1 MDHFQY
7 CDGVLLGEDVSLSDV
22 AEDVGTPFYVYSSA
36 TLERHYNSFSQ
47 AFDGMDT
54 MVCYSVKANSNIAVV
69 RTLARLGAGAD
80 VVSGGEL
87 KRALAAG
94 IPANKIVFSGVGKT
108 TQELRD
114 ALKVGIMQINV
125 ESEPELEALSD
136 IAVDLGVQAAV
147 AFRVNPDVD
156 AQTHA
161 KISTGKAEN
170 KFGIEWNRV
179 HEVCKNASAMEG
191 IHPVGLAMHI
201 GSQVTET
208 GPFRDA
214 YIRMRELVSKLRA
227 DGLNVERLDLGGGL
241 GIPYGDSEEPLAGP
255 VEYAQIVR
263 EIFADF
269 DGKLIFEPGRV
280 IAGNAGVLV
289 TRVIYVKEGATRDFA
304 IVDAAMN
311 DLTRPS
317 LYDAFHEIVP
327 VNLADD
333 DCETVPYDVVGPIC
347 ETGDTFC
354 TQRRLPRL
362 AAGDL
367 LAIRTAGAYGA
378 TMASSYNTRA
388 LVPEVM
394 VRGEDFSIIRR
405 RMEVD
410 DLIDLE
416 TFPAW
421 LSNNPD

>member
-7 CDGVLLGEDVSLSDV
+7 SDGKLLSEDVSIADI
-22 AEDVGTPFYVYSSA
+22 AEDVGTPFYAYSNA
-36 TLERHYNSFSQ
+36 TLERHYNAFAQ
-47 AFDGMDT
+47 AFDSMDT

-94 IPANKIVFSGVGKT
+94 VPANKIVFSGVGKT
-108 TQELRD
+108 IQELGD
-114 ALKVGIMQINV
+114 ALKLGIMQINV
-125 ESEPELEALSD
+125 ESEPELEVLSRVAL
-136 IAVDLGVQAAV
+136 DLGVQAAV

-161 KISTGKAEN
+161 KISTGKSEN
-170 KFGIEWNRV
+170 KFGIELNRV
-179 HEVCKNASAMEG
+179 HEVCKKAADMPG
-191 IHPVGLAMHI
+191 IRIVGLAMHI
-201 GSQVTET
+201 GSQLTET
-208 GPFRDA
+208 GPFREA
-214 YIRMRELVSKLRA
+214 YIRMYGLASRLRA
-227 DGLNVERLDLGGGL
+227 EGFNIKRLDLGGGL
-241 GIPYGDSEEPLAGP
+241 GIPYGNNEGPLVGP
-255 VEYAQIVR
+255 AEYAKIVH
-263 EIFADF
+263 EVFADF

-289 TRVIYVKEGATRDFA
+289 TRVIYLKKGATRDFA

-327 VNLADD
+327 VALTDD
-333 DCETVPYDVVGPIC
+333 NEIVPYDVVGPIC

-354 TQRRLPRL
+354 TQRNLPRL
-362 AAGDL
+362 SAGDL
-367 LAIRTAGAYGA
+367 LAIRSAGAYGA
-378 TMASSYNTRA
+378 SMASSYNTRA
-388 LVPEVM
+388 LIPEVM
-394 VRGEDFSIIRR
+394 VRGKDFSIIRR

-416 TFPAW
+416 MFPPW

>member
-7 CDGVLLGEDVSLSDV
+7 CDGVLLGEDVSLSDI
-22 AEDVGTPFYVYSSA
+22 AEDVGTPFYAYSNA
-36 TLERHYNSFSQ
+36 TLERHYNAFSQ

-87 KRALAAG
+87 KRALEAG

-108 TQELRD
+108 RQELGD

-125 ESEPELEALSD
+125 ESEPELEALSE
-136 IAVDLGVQAAV
+136 IALDLGAQAAV

-179 HEVCKNASAMEG
+179 HEVYKKASSMAG

-201 GSQVTET
+201 GSQLTET
-208 GPFRDA
+208 GPFREA
-214 YIRMRELVSKLRA
+214 YIRMRELVSKLRV

-241 GIPYGDSEEPLAGP
+241 GIPYGDTEGPLAGP

-263 EIFADF
+263 DVFADF
-269 DGKLIFEPGRV
+269 DGKLMFEPGRV

-327 VNLADD
+327 VILADD
-333 DCETVPYDVVGPIC
+333 DSESVPYDVVGPIC

-354 TQRRLPRL
+354 TQRKLPRL

-367 LAIRTAGAYGA
+367 LAIRSAGAYGA

-394 VRGEDFSIIRR
+394 VRGKDFSVIRR

-410 DLIDLE
+410 DLINLE

-421 LSNNPD
+421 LSNSSD

>member
-7 CDGVLLGEDVSLSDV
+7 CDGVLLGEGVSLSDI
-22 AEDVGTPFYVYSSA
+22 AEDVGTPFYAYSSA
-36 TLERHYNSFSQ
+36 TLERHYNTFSQ
-47 AFDGMDT
+47 AFNGMDT

-94 IPANKIVFSGVGKT
+94 IPAGKIVFSGVGKT
-108 TQELRD
+108 TQELGD

-125 ESEPELEALSD
+125 ESEPELEVLSE
-136 IAVDLGVQAAV
+136 IAADLGVQAAV

-179 HEVCKNASAMEG
+179 HEVFKKASAMVG
-191 IHPVGLAMHI
+191 IRPVGLAMHI
-201 GSQVTET
+201 GSQLTET

-241 GIPYGDSEEPLAGP
+241 GIPYGDDEGPLAGP

-263 EIFADF
+263 DIFADF
-269 DGKLIFEPGRV
+269 DGRLMFEPGRV

-333 DCETVPYDVVGPIC
+333 DGNTVPYDVVGPIC

-394 VRGEDFSIIRR
+394 VRGKAFSVIRR

-421 LSNNPD
+421 LSNSSD

>member
-1 MDHFQY
+1 
-7 CDGVLLGEDVSLSDV
+7 
-22 AEDVGTPFYVYSSA
+22 
-36 TLERHYNSFSQ
+36 
-47 AFDGMDT
+47 
-54 MVCYSVKANSNIAVV
+54 
-69 RTLARLGAGAD
+69 
-80 VVSGGEL
+80 
-87 KRALAAG
+87 
-94 IPANKIVFSGVGKT
+94 
-108 TQELRD
+108 
-114 ALKVGIMQINV
+114 
-125 ESEPELEALSD
+125 
-136 IAVDLGVQAAV
+136 
-147 AFRVNPDVD
+147 VD

-170 KFGIEWNRV
+170 KFGIEWTRV
-179 HEVCKNASAMEG
+179 HEVYAKASAMAG
-191 IHPVGLAMHI
+191 IRPVGLAVHI
-201 GSQVTET
+201 GSQLTET

-214 YIRMRELVSKLRA
+214 YIRMRDLVSLLRA

-241 GIPYGDSEEPLAGP
+241 GISYGDSEGPLAGP

-263 EIFADF
+263 EIYADF
-269 DGKLIFEPGRV
+269 DGKLMFEPGRV

-327 VNLADD
+327 VSLVDD
-333 DCETVPYDVVGPIC
+333 GGETVPYDVVGPIC

-354 TQRRLPRL
+354 TERKLPRL

-378 TMASSYNTRA
+378 AMASSYNTRA

-394 VRGEDFSIIRR
+394 VRGKDFSVIRR
-405 RMEVD
+405 RMEVE
-410 DLIDLE
+410 DLIELE

-421 LSNNPD
+421 LSNRPD

>member
-1 MDHFQY
+1 MDHFKY
-7 CDGVLLGEDVSLSDV
+7 SDGKLLGEDVSIADI
-22 AEDVGTPFYVYSSA
+22 AEDVGTPFYAYSNA
-36 TLERHYNSFSQ
+36 TLERHYNVFSR

-80 VVSGGEL
+80 VVSGGEM

-108 TQELRD
+108 TQELGD
-114 ALKVGIMQINV
+114 ALKLGIMQINV
-125 ESEPELEALSD
+125 ESEPELEVLSRV
-136 IAVDLGVQAAV
+136 AMNLGVKAEV

-156 AQTHA
+156 AQTHE
-161 KISTGKAEN
+161 KISTGKSEN
-170 KFGIEWNRV
+170 KFGIELNRV
-179 HEVCKNASAMEG
+179 HEVCKKATDLPG
-191 IHPVGLAMHI
+191 ICIVGLAMHI
-201 GSQVTET
+201 GSQLTET
-208 GPFRDA
+208 GPFLEA
-214 YIRMRELVSKLRA
+214 YTRIYGITSKLRA
-227 DGLNVERLDLGGGL
+227 EGFNIKRLDLGGGL
-241 GIPYGDSEEPLAGP
+241 GIPYGDNEGPLIGP
-255 VEYAQIVR
+255 AEYAKIVH
-263 EIFADF
+263 EVFADF

-289 TRVIYVKEGATRDFA
+289 TRVIYLKKGATRDFA

-327 VNLADD
+327 VALTDD
-333 DCETVPYDVVGPIC
+333 NEIVPYDVVGPIC

-354 TQRRLPRL
+354 TQRNLPRL

-367 LAIRTAGAYGA
+367 LAIRSAGAYGA
-378 TMASSYNTRA
+378 SMASSYNTRA

-394 VRGEDFSIIRR
+394 VRGKDFSVIRR

-416 TFPAW
+416 MFPSW

>member
-7 CDGVLLGEDVSLSDV
+7 SDGMLLSEDVSLSDI
-22 AEDVGTPFYVYSSA
+22 AEDVGTPFYVYSNA
-36 TLERHYNSFSQ
+36 TLERHYNAFAQ
-47 AFDGMDT
+47 AFDGLDT

-94 IPANKIVFSGVGKT
+94 VPANKIVFSGVGKT
-108 TQELRD
+108 TQEIGD
-114 ALKVGIMQINV
+114 ALKLGIMQINV
-125 ESEPELEALSD
+125 ESEPELEVLSQV
-136 IAVDLGVQAAV
+136 AVDLGVKAAV

-161 KISTGKAEN
+161 KISTGKSEN
-170 KFGIEWNRV
+170 KFGIELNRI
-179 HEVCKNASAMEG
+179 HEVCRKAKDMSG
-191 IHPVGLAMHI
+191 IHLVGLAMHI
-201 GSQVTET
+201 GSQLTET
-208 GPFRDA
+208 GPFREA
-214 YIRMRELVSKLRA
+214 YMRMYGLASKLRA
-227 DGLNVERLDLGGGL
+227 EGFNVERLDLGGGL
-241 GIPYGDSEEPLAGP
+241 GIPYGDNEGPLIGP
-255 VEYAQIVR
+255 VEYAKIVH
-263 EIFADF
+263 EVFDDF

-289 TRVIYVKEGATRDFA
+289 TRVIYLKKGATRDFA

-327 VNLADD
+327 VALADD
-333 DCETVPYDVVGPIC
+333 NAIVPYDVVGPIC

-354 TQRRLPRL
+354 TQRNLPLL

-367 LAIRTAGAYGA
+367 LAIRSAGAYGA

-388 LVPEVM
+388 LIPEVM
-394 VRGEDFSIIRR
+394 VRGRDFSVIRR

-410 DLIDLE
+410 DLIALE
-416 TFPAW
+416 MFPAW
-421 LSNNPD
+421 LSNSPD

>member
-7 CDGVLLGEDVSLSDV
+7 RDGVLLAEDVSLSDI
-22 AEDVGTPFYVYSSA
+22 AEDVGTPFYAYSNA
-36 TLERHYNSFSQ
+36 TLERHYNAFSQ

-54 MVCYSVKANSNIAVV
+54 LVCYSVKANSNIAVV

-94 IPANKIVFSGVGKT
+94 IPSDKIVFSGVGKT
-108 TQELRD
+108 AQELGD
-114 ALKVGIMQINV
+114 ALKAGVMQINV
-125 ESEPELEALSD
+125 ESEPELEALSE
-136 IAVDLGVQAAV
+136 IAIDLGVQAPV

-170 KFGIEWNRV
+170 KFGIEWTRV
-179 HEVCKNASAMEG
+179 HEVYAKASAMAG
-191 IHPVGLAMHI
+191 IRPVGLAVHI
-201 GSQVTET
+201 GSQLTET

-214 YIRMRELVSKLRA
+214 YIRMRDLVSLLRA

-241 GIPYGDSEEPLAGP
+241 GISYGDSEGPLAGP

-263 EIFADF
+263 EIYADF
-269 DGKLIFEPGRV
+269 DGKLMFEPGRV

-327 VNLADD
+327 VSLVDD
-333 DCETVPYDVVGPIC
+333 GGETVPYDVVGPIC

-354 TQRRLPRL
+354 TERKLPRL

-367 LAIRTAGAYGA
+367 LAIRSAGAYGA

-394 VRGEDFSIIRR
+394 VRGKAFSVIRR

-421 LSNNPD
+421 LSNNPG

>member
-7 CDGVLLGEDVSLSDV
+7 RDGVLWAEDVDLNAI
-22 AEDVGTPFYVYSSA
+22 AEEVGTPFYAYSSA
-36 TLERHYNSFSQ
+36 TLERHYK
-47 AFDGMDT
+47 AFTDAFEDMDT
-54 MVCYSVKANSNIAVV
+54 LVCYSVKANSNIAVV

-94 IPANKIVFSGVGKT
+94 VPAAKIVFSGVGKT
-108 TQELRD
+108 ERELAD
-114 ALKVGIMQINV
+114 ALKAGIKQINV
-125 ESEPELEALSD
+125 ESEPELEALSA
-136 IAVDLGVQAAV
+136 IAQSMGVEAAV

-156 AQTHA
+156 ARTHA

-170 KFGIEWNRV
+170 KFGIQWTHV
-179 HEVCKNASAMEG
+179 HEVYKKASAMAA
-191 IHPVGLAMHI
+191 IRPVGLAVHI
-201 GSQVTET
+201 GSQLKET
-208 GPFRDA
+208 APFKDA
-214 YIRMRELVSKLRA
+214 YIRVRDIVALLRA
-227 DGLNVERLDLGGGL
+227 DGLNVECIDLGGGL
-241 GIPYGDSEEPLAGP
+241 GISYGESDEQLPGP
-255 VEYAQIVR
+255 AQYGEVVR
-263 EIFADF
+263 DVFADF
-269 DGKLIFEPGRV
+269 EGQIIFEPGRV

-289 TRVIYVKEGATRDFA
+289 TRVIYIKEGATRRFA

-327 VNLADD
+327 VIQAGGDEQLL
-333 DCETVPYDVVGPIC
+333 PYDVVGPIC

-354 TQRRLPRL
+354 LERKLPAL

-367 LAIRTAGAYGA
+367 LVIRSAGAYGA
-378 TMASSYNTRA
+378 AMASSYNTRA
-388 LVPEVM
+388 LVPEVL
-394 VRGEDFSIIRR
+394 VREKDFAVIRR
-405 RMEVD
+405 RLEVD

-416 TFPAW
+416 IFPAW

>member
-7 CDGVLLGEDVSLSDV
+7 SDGMLLSEDVSLSDI
-22 AEDVGTPFYVYSSA
+22 AEDVGTPFYVYSNA
-36 TLERHYNSFSQ
+36 TLERHYNAFAQ
-47 AFDGMDT
+47 AFDGLDT

-94 IPANKIVFSGVGKT
+94 VPANKIVFSGVGKT
-108 TQELRD
+108 TQEIGD
-114 ALKVGIMQINV
+114 ALKLGIMQINV
-125 ESEPELEALSD
+125 ESEPELEVLSQV
-136 IAVDLGVQAAV
+136 AVDLGVEAAV

-161 KISTGKAEN
+161 KISTGKSEN
-170 KFGIEWNRV
+170 KFGIELNRI
-179 HEVCKNASAMEG
+179 HEVCRKAKDMSG
-191 IHPVGLAMHI
+191 IHLVGLAMHI
-201 GSQVTET
+201 GSQLTET
-208 GPFRDA
+208 GPFREA
-214 YIRMRELVSKLRA
+214 YIRMYGLASKLRA
-227 DGLNVERLDLGGGL
+227 EGFNVERLDLGGGL
-241 GIPYGDSEEPLAGP
+241 GIPYGDNEGPLIGP
-255 VEYAQIVR
+255 VEYAKIVH
-263 EIFADF
+263 EVFDDF

-289 TRVIYVKEGATRDFA
+289 TRVIYLKKGATRDFA

-327 VNLADD
+327 VALADD
-333 DCETVPYDVVGPIC
+333 NAIVPYDVVGPIC

-354 TQRRLPRL
+354 TQRNLPLL

-367 LAIRTAGAYGA
+367 LAIRSAGAYGA

-388 LVPEVM
+388 LIPEVM
-394 VRGEDFSIIRR
+394 VRGRDFSVIRR

-410 DLIDLE
+410 DLIALE
-416 TFPAW
+416 MFPAW
-421 LSNNPD
+421 LSNSPD

>member
-7 CDGVLLGEDVSLSDV
+7 SYGMLLSEDVSLSDI
-22 AEDVGTPFYVYSSA
+22 AEDVGTPFYVYSNA
-36 TLERHYNSFSQ
+36 TLERHYNAFAQ

-94 IPANKIVFSGVGKT
+94 VPANKIVFSGVGKT
-108 TQELRD
+108 TQELGD
-114 ALKVGIMQINV
+114 ALKLGIMQINV
-125 ESEPELEALSD
+125 ESEPELEVLSQVAL
-136 IAVDLGVQAAV
+136 DLGVQAAV

-161 KISTGKAEN
+161 KISTGKSEN
-170 KFGIEWNRV
+170 KFGIELNRI
-179 HEVCKNASAMEG
+179 HEVCKKATDMKG
-191 IHPVGLAMHI
+191 IRLVGLAMHI
-201 GSQVTET
+201 GSQLTET
-208 GPFRDA
+208 GPFREA
-214 YIRMRELVSKLRA
+214 YIRMYGLASKLRA
-227 DGLNVERLDLGGGL
+227 EGFNVERLDLGGGL
-241 GIPYGDSEEPLAGP
+241 GIPYGDNEEPLIEP
-255 VEYAQIVR
+255 VEYAKIVH
-263 EIFADF
+263 EVFNDF

-289 TRVIYVKEGATRDFA
+289 TRVIYIKKGATRDFA

-327 VNLADD
+327 VALTDD
-333 DCETVPYDVVGPIC
+333 NEIVPYDVVGPIC

-354 TQRRLPRL
+354 TQRNLPLL

-367 LAIRTAGAYGA
+367 LAIRSAGAYGA

-388 LVPEVM
+388 LIPEVM
-394 VRGEDFSIIRR
+394 VKGRDFSVIRR

-410 DLIDLE
+410 DLIALE
-416 TFPAW
+416 MFPAW

>member
-7 CDGVLLGEDVSLSDV
+7 RDGMLLSEDVSLSDI
-22 AEDVGTPFYVYSSA
+22 AEDVGTPFYVYSNA
-36 TLERHYNSFSQ
+36 TLERHYNVFAQ

-94 IPANKIVFSGVGKT
+94 VPANKIVFSGVGKT
-108 TQELRD
+108 TQELGD
-114 ALKVGIMQINV
+114 ALKLGIMQINV
-125 ESEPELEALSD
+125 ESEPELEVLSQVAL
-136 IAVDLGVQAAV
+136 DLGVQAAV
-147 AFRVNPDVD
+147 AFRVNPNVD

-161 KISTGKAEN
+161 KISTGKLEN
-170 KFGIEWNRV
+170 KFGIELNRI
-179 HEVCKNASAMEG
+179 HEVCKKATDMPG
-191 IHPVGLAMHI
+191 IRLVGLAMHI
-201 GSQVTET
+201 GSQLTET
-208 GPFRDA
+208 GPFREA
-214 YIRMRELVSKLRA
+214 YTRMYGLASELRA
-227 DGLNVERLDLGGGL
+227 EGFNVERLDLGGGL
-241 GIPYGDSEEPLAGP
+241 GIPYGDNEGPLIGP
-255 VEYAQIVR
+255 VEYAKIVH
-263 EIFADF
+263 EVFDSF

-289 TRVIYVKEGATRDFA
+289 TRVIYLKKGATRDFA

-327 VNLADD
+327 VALNDD
-333 DCETVPYDVVGPIC
+333 NKIIPYDVVGPIC

-354 TQRRLPRL
+354 TQRNLPLL

-367 LAIRTAGAYGA
+367 LAIRSAGAYGA
-378 TMASSYNTRA
+378 SMASSYNTRA
-388 LVPEVM
+388 LIPEVM
-394 VRGEDFSIIRR
+394 VRGRDFSVIRR

-410 DLIDLE
+410 DLIALE
-416 TFPAW
+416 MFPAW
-421 LSNNPD
+421 LSNSPD

>member
-1 MDHFQY
+1 LDHFQY
-7 CDGVLLGEDVSLSDV
+7 SDGMLLSEDVSLSDI
-22 AEDVGTPFYVYSSA
+22 AEDVGTPFYVYSNA
-36 TLERHYNSFSQ
+36 TLERHYNAFAQ
-47 AFDGMDT
+47 AFDGLDT

-94 IPANKIVFSGVGKT
+94 VPANKIVFSGVGKT
-108 TQELRD
+108 TQEIGD
-114 ALKVGIMQINV
+114 ALKLGIMQINV
-125 ESEPELEALSD
+125 ESEPELEVLSQV
-136 IAVDLGVQAAV
+136 AVDLGVKAAV

-161 KISTGKAEN
+161 KISTGKSEN
-170 KFGIEWNRV
+170 KFGIELNRI
-179 HEVCKNASAMEG
+179 HEVCRKAKDMSG
-191 IHPVGLAMHI
+191 IHLVGLAMHI
-201 GSQVTET
+201 GSQLTET
-208 GPFRDA
+208 GPFREA
-214 YIRMRELVSKLRA
+214 YIRMYGLASKLRA
-227 DGLNVERLDLGGGL
+227 EGFNVERLDLGGGL
-241 GIPYGDSEEPLAGP
+241 GIPYGDNEGPLIGP
-255 VEYAQIVR
+255 VEYAKIVH
-263 EIFADF
+263 EVFDDF

-289 TRVIYVKEGATRDFA
+289 TRVIYLKKGATRDFA

-327 VNLADD
+327 VALADD
-333 DCETVPYDVVGPIC
+333 NAIVPYDVVGPIC

-354 TQRRLPRL
+354 TQRNLPLL

-367 LAIRTAGAYGA
+367 LAIRSAGAYGA

-388 LVPEVM
+388 LIPEVM
-394 VRGEDFSIIRR
+394 VRGRDFSVIRR

-410 DLIDLE
+410 DLIALE
-416 TFPAW
+416 MFPAW
-421 LSNNPD
+421 LSNSPD

>member
-7 CDGVLLGEDVSLSDV
+7 CDGVLLGEDVSLSDI
-22 AEDVGTPFYVYSSA
+22 AEDVGTPFYAYSNA
-36 TLERHYNSFSQ
+36 TLERHYNAFSQ

-87 KRALAAG
+87 KRALEAG

-108 TQELRD
+108 RQELGD

-125 ESEPELEALSD
+125 ESEPELEALSE
-136 IAVDLGVQAAV
+136 IALNLGAQAAV

-179 HEVCKNASAMEG
+179 HEIYKKASDMAG
-191 IHPVGLAMHI
+191 IYPVGLAMHI
-201 GSQVTET
+201 GSQLTET
-208 GPFRDA
+208 GPFREA

-241 GIPYGDSEEPLAGP
+241 GIPYGDTEGPLAGP

-263 EIFADF
+263 DVFADF
-269 DGKLIFEPGRV
+269 DGKLMFEPGRV

-327 VNLADD
+327 VILADD
-333 DCETVPYDVVGPIC
+333 DSESVPYDVVGPIC

-354 TQRRLPRL
+354 TQRKLPRL

-367 LAIRTAGAYGA
+367 LAIRSAGAYGA
-378 TMASSYNTRA
+378 TMASSYNTRP

-394 VRGEDFSIIRR
+394 VRGKDFSVIRR

-410 DLIDLE
+410 DLINLE

-421 LSNNPD
+421 LSDSSD

>member
-1 MDHFQY
+1 MNHFQY
-7 CDGVLLGEDVSLSDV
+7 RDGVLF
-22 AEDVGTPFYVYSSA
+22 AEDISLDAIAEEVGTPFYAYSDA
-36 TLERHYNSFSQ
+36 TLERHYKVFSG
-47 AFDGMDT
+47 AFAGMDT
-54 MVCYSVKANSNIAVV
+54 LVCYSVKANSNIAVV

-87 KRALAAG
+87 KRAIAAG
-94 IPANKIVFSGVGKT
+94 VAADKIVFSGVGKT
-108 TQELRD
+108 ERELTD
-114 ALKVGIMQINV
+114 ALKAGILQINV
-125 ESEPELEALSD
+125 ESEPELAALSA
-136 IAVDLGVQAAV
+136 IAQSLGVEATV

-156 AQTHA
+156 ARTHA

-170 KFGIEWNRV
+170 KFGIEWTRV
-179 HEVCKNASAMEG
+179 HEVYKKATAMAG
-191 IHPVGLAMHI
+191 IRPVGLAVHI
-201 GSQVTET
+201 GSQLVET
-208 GPFRDA
+208 APFRDA
-214 YIRMRELVSKLRA
+214 YIRVRDIVAMLRA

-241 GIPYGDSEEPLAGP
+241 GISYGDSAGP
-255 VEYAQIVR
+255 LPGPEQYGEIVR
-263 EIFADF
+263 EVFADF
-269 DGKLIFEPGRV
+269 NGKLIFEPGRV

-289 TRVIYVKEGATRDFA
+289 TRVIYVKEGATRRFA

-327 VNLADD
+327 VNQADERGELLD
-333 DCETVPYDVVGPIC
+333 YDVVGPIC

-354 TQRRLPRL
+354 KERKLPTL

-378 TMASSYNTRA
+378 SMASSYNTRA
-388 LVPEVM
+388 LVPEVL
-394 VRGEDFSIIRR
+394 VRGGDFSVIRR
-405 RMEVD
+405 RLEVD

>member
-7 CDGVLLGEDVSLSDV
+7 SDGMLLSEDVSLSDI
-22 AEDVGTPFYVYSSA
+22 AEDVGTPFYVYSNA
-36 TLERHYNSFSQ
+36 TLERHYNAFAQ
-47 AFDGMDT
+47 AFDGLDT

-94 IPANKIVFSGVGKT
+94 VPANKIVFSGVGKT
-108 TQELRD
+108 TQEIGD
-114 ALKVGIMQINV
+114 ALKLGIMQINV
-125 ESEPELEALSD
+125 ESEPELEVLSQV
-136 IAVDLGVQAAV
+136 AVDLGVKAAV

-161 KISTGKAEN
+161 KISTGKSEN
-170 KFGIEWNRV
+170 KFGIELNRI
-179 HEVCKNASAMEG
+179 HEVCRKAKDMSG
-191 IHPVGLAMHI
+191 IHLVGLAMHI
-201 GSQVTET
+201 GSQLTET
-208 GPFRDA
+208 GPFREA
-214 YIRMRELVSKLRA
+214 YIRMYGLASKLRA
-227 DGLNVERLDLGGGL
+227 EGFNVERLDLGGGL
-241 GIPYGDSEEPLAGP
+241 GIPYGDNEGPLIGP
-255 VEYAQIVR
+255 VEYAKIVH
-263 EIFADF
+263 EVFDDF

-289 TRVIYVKEGATRDFA
+289 TRVIYLKKGATRDFA

-327 VNLADD
+327 VALADD
-333 DCETVPYDVVGPIC
+333 NAIVPYDVVGPIC

-354 TQRRLPRL
+354 TQRNLPLL

-367 LAIRTAGAYGA
+367 LAIRSAGAYGA

-388 LVPEVM
+388 LIPEVM
-394 VRGEDFSIIRR
+394 VRGRDFSVIRR

-410 DLIDLE
+410 DLIALE
-416 TFPAW
+416 MFPAW
-421 LSNNPD
+421 LSNSPD

>member
-7 CDGVLLGEDVSLSDV
+7 RDGGLWAEDVSLNAI
-22 AEDVGTPFYVYSSA
+22 AEDVGTPFYAYASA
-36 TLERHYNSFSQ
+36 TLEHHYKVFTD
-47 AFDGMDT
+47 ALKGMDT
-54 MVCYSVKANSNIAVV
+54 LVCYSVKANSNIAVV
-69 RTLARLGAGAD
+69 RTLALLGAGAD

-94 IPANKIVFSGVGKT
+94 VPANKIVFSGVGKT
-108 TQELRD
+108 ERELTD
-114 ALKVGIMQINV
+114 ALKAGIMQINV
-125 ESEPELEALSD
+125 ESEPELESLSA
-136 IAVDLGVQAAV
+136 IAQSLGTEAVV

-156 AQTHA
+156 ARTHA

-170 KFGIEWNRV
+170 KFGIEWTRV
-179 HEVCKNASAMEG
+179 HEVYQKASTMAG
-191 IHPVGLAMHI
+191 IRPVGLAIHI
-201 GSQVTET
+201 GSQLSELE
-208 GPFRDA
+208 PFRDA
-214 YIRMRELVSKLRA
+214 YLRIRDIVALLQA

-241 GIPYGDSEEPLAGP
+241 GISYGESDVALPGP
-255 VEYAQIVR
+255 AQYGEVVR
-263 EIFADF
+263 EVFANF
-269 DGKLIFEPGRV
+269 DGKLLFEPGRV

-289 TRVIYVKEGATRDFA
+289 TRVIYVKEGATRRFA

-327 VNLADD
+327 VIEADKG
-333 DCETVPYDVVGPIC
+333 EELLPYDVVGPIC

-354 TQRRLPRL
+354 KDRKLPLL

-367 LAIRTAGAYGA
+367 LAVRSAGAYGA
-378 TMASSYNTRA
+378 AMASSYNTRA
-388 LVPEVM
+388 LVPEVL
-394 VRGEDFSIIRR
+394 VRDKDYSVIRR
-405 RMEVD
+405 RLEVD
-410 DLIDLE
+410 ELIDLE

>member
-7 CDGVLLGEDVSLSDV
+7 SDGVLLAEEVSLSDI
-22 AEDVGTPFYVYSSA
+22 ARDVGTPFYVYSNA
-36 TLERHYNSFSQ
+36 TLERHYNAFSQ

-108 TQELRD
+108 TQELGD

-125 ESEPELEALSD
+125 ESEPELEVLSE
-136 IAVDLGVQAAV
+136 IAIDLGVEAAV

-179 HEVCKNASAMEG
+179 HEVFKKASTIAG
-191 IHPVGLAMHI
+191 IRPVGLAMHI
-201 GSQVTET
+201 GSQLTET

-227 DGLNVERLDLGGGL
+227 SGLNVERLDLGGGL
-241 GIPYGDSEEPLAGP
+241 GIPYGNSEGPLAGP

-263 EIFADF
+263 ETFADF
-269 DGKLIFEPGRV
+269 DGKLMFEPGRV

-311 DLTRPS
+311 DLARPS

-354 TQRRLPRL
+354 TQRKLPRL

-367 LAIRTAGAYGA
+367 LAIRSAGAYGA

-394 VRGEDFSIIRR
+394 VRGKDFSIIRR